1 MYIYIYIYIYTHIHT
16 HIHIGLCVR
25 QTTLLGGQREGG
37 ELLKVDHAVLVEVDL
52 SHILHIHIHIIVA
65 LPSDFADAV

>member
-1 MYIYIYIYIYTHIHT
+1 M
-16 HIHIGLCVR
+16 
-25 QTTLLGGQREGG
+25 GGQREGG